1 LTPYVRYGILIRRA
15 RQTCRIVNGKSDI
28 SASAEM
34 DKILSEGNEGIIK
47 DIELQSMLYDFY
59 GSLLNDNQ
67 RQVMALY
74 HEDNLS
80 LSEISAEL
88 GMTRQAVH
96 YTLKKAE
103 NALRD
108 YESKLGLVDTY
119 ETNRRLAET
128 AIRKIS
134 ESSLCEEDK
143 AEITEILR
151 RLSD

>member
-1 LTPYVRYGILIRRA
+1 
-15 RQTCRIVNGKSDI
+15 
-28 SASAEM
+28 M

-108 YESKLGLVDTY
+108 YESKLGLVDTH